1 MSWQLVWGTTAIA
14 IAYTPQKFF
23 LMSAILSLEMLE
35 RLDTGEIKYGLLCFT
50 SSLQVWL
57 KFIIMFDS
65 CLLLHVIVGFC

>member
-1 MSWQLVWGTTAIA
+1 MAAGLGDDCNSNCLH
-14 IAYTPQKFF
+14 PPKFF